1 MNSIS
6 TSWVEKYRPNTLS
19 DLKGNPGAIQEL
31 REWANSWKIGS
42 KPLLLYGSPGVGKT
56 TAALCLCNDYCWD
69 LVEFNASDIRTA
81 KSLEQFARPA
91 TESKTFDGS
100 TRLIVF
106 DEVDNLH
113 GNSDRGGAVA
123 IRKIIANSSQPIIL
137 TCNDVY
143 GVAKEIRSICHEI
156 QFRKVS
162 QESIFATLININ
174 KLEDLN
180 ISNDI
185 LFKISNNAS
194 GDLRSAINDLQSG
207 LFSDDVR
214 DSVSNV
220 FNLMQMV
227 FQTSDSSR
235 LVSAAMSSGET
246 PDTLIQWIDENIPLV
261 RKDPA
266 ELLTSFD
273 MLSKSDIFLER
284 AFLRQTY
291 SMWKYASYLMLA
303 GVQSASEIKPNG
315 FIRYQTPSKWRKMGA
330 NKKSRII
337 RDSILNKASSVFHM
351 STDNL
356 KNYTAFLKDMIIDPK
371 SSVQIAA
378 ALNLSIEEIAFLLR
392 SAITTKKVKTLFEES
407 MKMRENDLKTSLN
420 LGQCQNTNS
429 VAEPIQKTTKVPE
442 IVEIPIVTKV
452 QKSLF
457 DF

>member
-6 TSWVEKYRPNTLS
+6 TSWVEKYRPETLS
-19 DLKGNPGAIQEL
+19 DLKGNPSAIQEL
-31 REWANSWKIGS
+31 REWANNWKVGS
-42 KPLLLYGSPGVGKT
+42 KPLLLYGPPGVGKT
-56 TAALCLCNDYCWD
+56 TAAICLSNDHSWE
-69 LVEFNASDIRTA
+69 LIEFNASDIRTA
-81 KSLEQFARPA
+81 KSLDQVARPA
-91 TESKTFDGS
+91 TESRTFNGS
-100 TRLIVF
+100 TRLIIF

-123 IRKIIANSSQPIIL
+123 IKKIIANSSQPIIL

-143 GVAKEIRSICHEI
+143 GVAKEIRSTCHEV

-185 LFKISNNAS
+185 LFKISNNVS

-207 LFSDDVR
+207 SFSDDVR

-220 FNLMQMV
+220 FNLMQMI
-227 FQTSDSSR
+227 FQTADPDR

-246 PDTLIQWIDENIPLV
+246 PDTLIQWVDENVPLV
-261 RKDPA
+261 RKDTA
-266 ELLTSFD
+266 ELLKSFD

-303 GVQSASEIKPNG
+303 GVQSASEIKPTG
-315 FIRYQTPSKWRKMGA
+315 FIRYQSPSKWRKMGS
-330 NKKSRII
+330 NKKSRIL
-337 RDSILNKASSVFHM
+337 RASILSKASSVFHM
-351 STDNL
+351 STGNL
-356 KNYTAFLKDMIIDPK
+356 KNYMTYLEGMIADPK
-371 SSVQIAA
+371 SSVQVAA
-378 ALNLSIEEIAFLLR
+378 ALGLSIEEVAFLLGR
-392 SAITTKKVKTLFEES
+392 AVTTKKVKTLFEES
-407 MKMRENDLKTSLN
+407 TKMLENDLKTSMN
-420 LGQCQNTNS
+420 LDLHSDPVVVKTS
-429 VAEPIQKTTKVPE
+429 SKVAKAPITTKIQKSV
-442 IVEIPIVTKV
+442 
-452 QKSLF
+452 F